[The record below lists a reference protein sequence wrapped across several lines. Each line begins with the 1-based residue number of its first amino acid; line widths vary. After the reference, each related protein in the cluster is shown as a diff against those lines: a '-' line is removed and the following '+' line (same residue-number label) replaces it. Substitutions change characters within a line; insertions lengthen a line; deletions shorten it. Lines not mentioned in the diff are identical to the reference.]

1 MKHILALLSA
11 VAVIASLQVIGGDK
25 KSDCAKQCD
34 KAKTQVGAAA
44 ASEGSACQKAK
55 TAVGSEAKSDCAKQC
70 DKAKTAVG
78 TEAKTECAKTAV
90 GSEAKSDC
98 AKSCDKAKTAVG
110 TEAKTECAKT
120 KVGAKAECSSCEK
133 SKTAVGKEA
142 KAECASAKTLTY
154 KVGGAACEE
163 SCSKLVKTLTSLD
176 GVSKA
181 ESCSKT
187 HMTKISYDASKV
199 KSCDIAAAIKKAGYK
214 VEGQQVSLPVK
225 GMACG
230 ACSSK
235 VGKVLTSLDGVI
247 NGSACHESN
256 KATVLFNPEKLD
268 AKKISAAINT
278 TGFKAEVV
286 Q

>member
-1 MKHILALLSA
+1 MKHILTLLSV

-34 KAKTQVGAAA
+34 KAKTQVGAVA

-55 TAVGSEAKSDCAKQC
+55 TAVG
-70 DKAKTAVG
+70 
-78 TEAKTECAKTAV
+78 TEAKAECAKTAV
-90 GSEAKSDC
+90 GSEAK
-98 AKSCDKAKTAVG
+98 
-110 TEAKTECAKT
+110 TECAKT
-120 KVGAKAECSSCEK
+120 VVGKEAKADCSSCDK
-133 SKTAVGKEA
+133 NKTAVGEEA

-199 KSCDIAAAIKKAGYK
+199 KSCDISAAIKKAGYK

-268 AKKISAAINT
+268 AKKIAAAINT